1 MIDETDANSR
11 SSTPDTPDASHGTG
25 TSGAGSPDEQV
36 DRSDEALGNN
46 PYANQTVPAAGQ
58 QQVGD
63 TGDGPDHPGSEA
75 AGGDHSPGSAGFDP
89 GSLTDGSGDSAPDGE
104 PVDPSGESSD
114 GGESGQ
120 DAGLNA

>member
-1 MIDETDANSR
+1 MTN
-11 SSTPDTPDASHGTG
+11 TPDTSGTLD

-46 PYANQTVPAAGQ
+46 PFAHQTVRAAGEQ
-58 QQVGD
+58 QGRD
-63 TGDGPDHPGSEA
+63 TGDGVDHPGADHPGSEA
-75 AGGDHSPGSAGFDP
+75 AGEDHAPGSAGFDP

-104 PVDPSGESSD
+104 PVDPTGESSD

>member
-1 MIDETDANSR
+1 MTDEPDANSR
-11 SSTPDTPDASHGTG
+11 SSTPDTPDTSHRTG
-25 TSGAGSPDEQV
+25 TSGAGSPHVEV
-36 DRSDEALGNN
+36 DRRDEALGNN

-58 QQVGD
+58 QQGGD
-63 TGDGPDHPGSEA
+63 TGDGADHPGSEA

-89 GSLTDGSGDSAPDGE
+89 GSLTDGSGHSAPDGE
-104 PVDPSGESSD
+104 PIDPTGESSD